1 MEDIIHIAQNINF
14 SLINL
19 DLLSVGITIAA
30 ITLLGF
36 IVYVSNTKSITS
48 IFFLAFCIATILWSS
63 FNYISYHVTD
73 PDFKLHFW
81 RAVIFLGFWQAF
93 TFFNFLYV
101 FPKEKVVFPRWY
113 IFILTPYI
121 VVVSLWTLFGKFV
134 FSGVGNLAINDSSEL
149 VVEKGIIVF
158 GLTGGVLVLSGF
170 IFLIKRIIKAKRGD
184 RRPYALI
191 LLGTGITFFLLFIFN
206 LILPTVF
213 GIIRFIPLGAV
224 TMLPFAIFTSYA
236 IFKHKTFK
244 VRHLGPSLMA
254 FFLCTSTFVEI
265 VFAENYGQLILRSG
279 IFLFVLLISIQFVK
293 NIFMLEHITER
304 LEDANDKLKSLDK
317 LKSEFISLVSH
328 QLRSPLTVIKG
339 YASTLSDGV
348 VGELTEKQKDIVR
361 HIYVSSTGLA
371 SVVEDF
377 LSVTKIEQGGM
388 KYIFTSTDIRQIVLD
403 LVSDMKMPASMRHL
417 EFSSDIDME
426 GSFVIEA
433 DGTKL
438 KQVFLNLIDN
448 SIKYTKEGFVKISL
462 KREFGDNGIPIV
474 RFSVSDS
481 GVGISEEM
489 IPKLFQKFGRG
500 QGAMLDGGGSGLGL
514 YLAYEI
520 TKAHRGS
527 IVVDSDGL
535 GKGST
540 FSVILAVV

>member
-1 MEDIIHIAQNINF
+1 MKELVTFLQHLTF
-14 SLINL
+14 VNL

-30 ITLLGF
+30 IALLGF
-36 IVYVSNTKSITS
+36 IVYVSNPKSVTNIS
-48 IFFLAFCIATILWSS
+48 FLIFCAVTLLWSF
-63 FNYISYHVTD
+63 FNYISYQTTD
-73 PDFKLHFW
+73 SSILLPFW
-81 RAVIFLGFWQAF
+81 RMVIFLGFWHSF
-93 TFFNFLYV
+93 SFFSFLYV
-101 FPKEKVVFPRWY
+101 FPQEKIIFPKWY
-113 IFILTPYI
+113 TYFLFPYI
-121 VVVSLWTLFGKFV
+121 IFFSLWTLFGNLV
-134 FSGVGNLAINDSSEL
+134 FSGIHLVKNLPEPI
-149 VVEKGIIVF
+149 VEKGIII
-158 GLTGGVLVLSGF
+158 F
-170 IFLIKRIIKAKRGD
+170 IVTACLLIISSFYFLIKRIIKAKKHQKE
-184 RRPYALI
+184 PYVLI
-191 LLGTGITFFLLFIFN
+191 LIGALSTFALLLTFN
-206 LILPTVF
+206 LILPGVF
-213 GIIRFIPLGAV
+213 GIIRFIPLGAL
-224 TMLPFAIFTSYA
+224 TILPFAGFTAYA

-244 VRHLGPSLMA
+244 VRNLGSALMA
-254 FFLCTSTFVEI
+254 FLICTSTFVEI

-279 IFLFVLLISIQFVK
+279 VFLFVLLISIQFVK
-293 NIFMLEHITER
+293 NIFMLEHITES

-348 VGELTEKQKDIVR
+348 VGELTEKQKEIVR

-388 KYIFTSTDIRQIVLD
+388 KYVFTPTDIRQIVLD
-403 LVSDMKMPASMRHL
+403 LASDMKMPASMRHL
-417 EFSSDIDME
+417 EFLSDVDIE
-426 GSFVIEA
+426 GNFVIEA

-462 KREFGDNGIPIV
+462 KREYGDNGIPIV

-489 IPKLFQKFGRG
+489 KPKLFQKFGRG
-500 QGAMLDGGGSGLGL
+500 QGAILDGGGSGLGL

-520 TKAHRGS
+520 TKAHRGK
-527 IVVDSDGL
+527 ITVDSEGL

-540 FSVILAVV
+540 FSVILTVV